1 MWITAESFSGR
12 RSTTIFNREGA
23 KGMKVA
29 VLGAGLM
36 GKEAAGDLVR
46 NPEVETVFLADLH
59 VAQAELFKEQL
70 GNSKL
75 HVLFLD
81 ANDDE
86 ALATVISKADV
97 VINALFYTFNEKV
110 ARIAL
115 DCGVHCVDL
124 GGHIGGAT
132 DAVLSLHEQAEKKG
146 VTLIPDLGVAPG
158 MMNILTGYGAGKL
171 DRVQE
176 IRIFVGGIPVKPEPP
191 LEYNHVFS
199 LDGVFDHYSDPSHV
213 IRGGKEIEV
222 DSLSEVEHVKFE
234 GFGELEAFHTSGGT
248 STLIDTF
255 SDADSLEYKTLRYKG
270 HAEKFRLLV
279 DLGFTDREK
288 TITVNGI
295 SIKLRDVLREVLT
308 PLTALGEKQDAVL
321 LRVVVSGTKKEEG
334 LSYEYNMITLR
345 EDSGVT
351 AMARATA
358 FTISVVAQM
367 IGSGVISKRGSY
379 PPELIVPGD
388 VYIKE
393 MGKRGVEIKE
403 TVHRSAFQN

>member
-1 MWITAESFSGR
+1 
-12 RSTTIFNREGA
+12 
-23 KGMKVA
+23 MKVA

-36 GKEAAGDLVR
+36 GKQAAGDLVR
-46 NPEVETVFLADLH
+46 NPDVEAVFLADLH
-59 VAQAELFKEQL
+59 TAQAELFKEQL
-70 GNSKL
+70 GSSKL
-75 HVLFLD
+75 QVLQVD

-86 ALATVISKADV
+86 ALAAVILKADV

-115 DCGVHCVDL
+115 ECGVHSVDL

-132 DAVLSLHEQAEKKG
+132 DAVLSLHEQAEEKG

-158 MMNILTGYGAGKL
+158 MMNILAGYGAEKL

-176 IRIFVGGIPVKPEPP
+176 IRIFVGGIPVEPEPP

-199 LDGVFDHYSDPSHV
+199 LDGVFDHYSDPSRV
-213 IRGGKEIEV
+213 IRGGKEVEV
-222 DSLSEVEHVKFE
+222 DSLSEIEHVAFE

-279 DLGFTDREK
+279 NLGFTDREK
-288 TITVNGI
+288 TITLDGTA
-295 SIKLRDVLREVLT
+295 IKLRDVLREVLT

-321 LRVVVSGTKKEEG
+321 LRVMVSGTKNGEG
-334 LSYEYNMITLR
+334 LTYEYNLITLR
-345 EDSGVT
+345 EDGGVT

-358 FTISVVAQM
+358 YTISVVAQM
-367 IGSGVISKRGSY
+367 IGSGIISKRGSY

-403 TVHRSAFQN
+403 TVHRSAYQN